1 LGSTNKARQKI
12 LISTF
17 KTKSGSRSERDVI
30 KYATAIIPDRT
41 LPFQHN
47 PMIDIKTFEKAF
59 ELKKPRRIRKYVL
72 VWCSSGSVTLMV
84 DENEFE
90 LKANT
95 VITITSGQIHYIK
108 ETKAAKGFVLEF
120 TYDFFCKDDKDM
132 ELIFHNSLFCHFAMN
147 EVIPLGKSQLVKE
160 ELLQVENELE
170 QKPYQYL
177 ISVHSR
183 MELILV
189 EINRAKLKQGGE
201 IYKPDALFLKFLE
214 TVRANFKNN
223 LPVRQIASSLST
235 TESKLNELSKLHTGR
250 TAQSVMHGLTA
261 SEAKRLFMYEKLS
274 VKEVAYELG
283 FNDPFYFSNFF
294 KKQTKQSPK
303 TYKEKFSG

>member
-1 LGSTNKARQKI
+1 
-12 LISTF
+12 
-17 KTKSGSRSERDVI
+17 
-30 KYATAIIPDRT
+30 
-41 LPFQHN
+41 
-47 PMIDIKTFEKAF
+47 MIDIKPFEKAI

-72 VWCSSGSVTLMV
+72 IWCSAGTATLVV

-108 ETKAAKGFVLEF
+108 KSKAAKGFVLEF
-120 TYDFFCKDDKDM
+120 TYDFFCKDDKDI

-147 EVIPLGKSQLVKE
+147 EVTPLGKSDLLGSELKQIEKE
-160 ELLQVENELE
+160 LKE
-170 QKPYQYL
+170 KPYQYM
-177 ISVHSR
+177 ISLHSR
-183 MELILV
+183 NELILV
-189 EINRAKLKQGGE
+189 EINRAKIKQGGE
-201 IYKPDALFLKFLE
+201 IWKPDALFLKFLE
-214 TVRANFKNN
+214 TIRANFKNN
-223 LPVRQIASSLST
+223 LTVTQMAASLNT
-235 TESKLNELSKLHTGR
+235 TGPKLNELSRLHTGR
-250 TAQSVMHGLTA
+250 TAQSVIHGLTA

-303 TYKEKFSG
+303 TYKEKYSL